1 MVNWRIRE
9 AVAEDIPDIL
19 RMIKDLAVF
28 VKEPESRVK
37 LTREE
42 LVRDGFGENPWQLVM
57 HSFIT
62 SIPLGMDDVCFMRDL
77 YVDPAFRGK
86 GIGSELFRRVSEI
99 ALQNSCIRVDWN
111 VSHGNKAAADFYEKR
126 GGGVYGRVEIL
137 SPHWRTFTG
146 ICCQGTSIARH

>member
-42 LVRDGFGENPWQLVM
+42 LVRDGFGENPWFRSLIAEELQYTEGNNCLPKKKAVGYAFF
-57 HSFIT
+57 HYIYS
-62 SIPLGMDDVCFMRDL
+62 PWDGRCLFMRDL

-86 GIGSELFRRVSEI
+86 GIGSRAV
-99 ALQNSCIRVDWN
+99 
-111 VSHGNKAAADFYEKR
+111 
-126 GGGVYGRVEIL
+126 
-137 SPHWRTFTG
+137 
-146 ICCQGTSIARH
+146 